1 MHLVR
6 RSTGFGPF
14 FARIGRAFLGG
25 SSDWQGEDCQ
35 LAMTPTGVLWVAAAA
50 SPEANPTGPPA
61 DEPVTVNI
69 HNYMMGDHNTLIQ
82 HVEVGLERDLVA
94 LRQLLAA
101 LTAERLA
108 MTGDMAD
115 ALRTLQ
121 DAVAHRRP
129 YTPASRDALRFVLS
143 KSGDVLLGV
152 LSNAVFTV
160 LQHLLGR

>member
-1 MHLVR
+1 
-6 RSTGFGPF
+6 
-14 FARIGRAFLGG
+14 
-25 SSDWQGEDCQ
+25 
-35 LAMTPTGVLWVAAAA
+35 
-50 SPEANPTGPPA
+50 
-61 DEPVTVNI
+61 
-69 HNYMMGDHNTLIQ
+69 MMGDHNTLIQ

-121 DAVAHRRP
+121 DAVAQRRP
-129 YTPASRDALRFVLS
+129 YTPASRDALRLVLS